1 MSTKKSKKV
10 LVVEDD
16 HFLAK
21 IYKIKLAKENIN
33 AEICSDG
40 EVALEIIKKE
50 KPALILLDMVL
61 PGMSGFEILEK
72 IRKEPG
78 LKKTPVII
86 LSNLG
91 QDADI
96 ARGKELGVLDYFVKS
111 DISIHEVVRKI
122 KENIDG

>member
-1 MSTKKSKKV
+1 MPTNKTRKV

-16 HFLAK
+16 YFLAK
-21 IYKIKLAKENIN
+21 IYKIKLAKENID
-33 AEICSDG
+33 AEISSDG
-40 EVALEIIKKE
+40 EEALALIKKE

-61 PGMSGFEILEK
+61 PGMSGFEILEE
-72 IRKEPG
+72 IRKDDS
-78 LKKTPVII
+78 LKKIPVII

-96 ARGKELGVLDYFVKS
+96 ERGRELGVIDYLVKS
-111 DISIHEVVRKI
+111 DISIHDVVKKI

>member
-1 MSTKKSKKV
+1 MSVEKKV

-21 IYKIKLAKENIN
+21 IYKIKLAKENIS
-33 AEICSDG
+33 AIISSDG
-40 EVALEIIKKE
+40 EEALEIIKKE

-61 PGMSGFEILEK
+61 PGINGFEILEK
-72 IRKEPG
+72 VRQEPA
-78 LKKTPVII
+78 LKKIPVII

-96 ARGKELGVLDYFVKS
+96 ARGKELGVIDYFVKS
-111 DISIHEVVRKI
+111 DISIHDVVKKI
-122 KENIDG
+122 KENLNG

>member
-1 MSTKKSKKV
+1 MSTEKKV

-21 IYKIKLAKENIN
+21 IYKIKLAKENID
-33 AEICSDG
+33 AIISLDG
-40 EVALEIIKKE
+40 EEALEIIKKE

-61 PGMSGFEILEK
+61 PGMNGFEILEK
-72 IRKEPG
+72 VRQEPA
-78 LKKTPVII
+78 LKKIPVII

-96 ARGKELGVLDYFVKS
+96 ARGKELGVIDYFVKS
-111 DISIHEVVRKI
+111 DISIHDVV
-122 KENIDG
+122 

>member
-1 MSTKKSKKV
+1 MPTKKNKKV

-21 IYKIKLAKENIN
+21 IYKIKLAKENIE
-33 AEICSDG
+33 AKICSDG
-40 EVALEIIKKE
+40 TEALKFIKE
-50 KPALILLDMVL
+50 DKPALILLDMVL
-61 PGMSGFEILEK
+61 PGMSGFEILEE
-72 IRKEPG
+72 IRRTEG
-78 LKKTPVII
+78 LKKIPVII

-96 ARGKELGVLDYFVKS
+96 AKGKELGVIDYFVKS
-111 DISIHEVVRKI
+111 DISIHDVVTKI

>member
-1 MSTKKSKKV
+1 MPKNKKV

-21 IYKIKLAKENIN
+21 IYKIKLAKEKID
-33 AEICSDG
+33 AIVCSDG
-40 EVALEIIKKE
+40 NEALNLIKSE

-61 PGMSGFEILEK
+61 PGMNGFEILEEIKKDK
-72 IRKEPG
+72 IIKQI
-78 LKKTPVII
+78 PVII

-96 ARGKELGVLDYFVKS
+96 ARGKELGVIDYFVKS
-111 DISIHEVVRKI
+111 DISIHDVVKKI
-122 KENIDG
+122 KENIHG

>member
-1 MSTKKSKKV
+1 MSTEKKV

-21 IYKIKLAKENIN
+21 IYKIKLAKENID
-33 AEICSDG
+33 AIISLDG
-40 EVALEIIKKE
+40 EEALEIIKKE

-61 PGMSGFEILEK
+61 PGMNGFEILEK
-72 IRKEPG
+72 VRQEPA
-78 LKKTPVII
+78 LKKIPVII

-96 ARGKELGVLDYFVKS
+96 ARGKELGVIDYFVKS
-111 DISIHEVVRKI
+111 DISIHDVVKKI
-122 KENIDG
+122 KENLNG

>member
-1 MSTKKSKKV
+1 MSTEKKV

-21 IYKIKLAKENIN
+21 IYKIKLAKENID
-33 AEICSDG
+33 AIISLDG
-40 EVALEIIKKE
+40 DEALEIIKKE

-61 PGMSGFEILEK
+61 PGMNGFEILEK
-72 IRKEPG
+72 VRQEPA
-78 LKKTPVII
+78 LKKIPVII

-96 ARGKELGVLDYFVKS
+96 ARGKELGVVDYFVKS
-111 DISIHEVVRKI
+111 DISIHDVVKKI
-122 KENIDG
+122 KENLNG

>member
-1 MSTKKSKKV
+1 MPTKKNQKV

-21 IYKIKLAKENIN
+21 IYKIKLAKENMDAIV
-33 AEICSDG
+33 CSDG
-40 EVALEIIKKE
+40 AEALELIKKE

-61 PGMSGFEILEK
+61 PGMNGFEILEQL
-72 IRKEPG
+72 RKDKST
-78 LKKTPVII
+78 KKTPVII

-96 ARGKELGVLDYFVKS
+96 AKGKELGVIDYFVKS
-111 DISIHEVVRKI
+111 DISIHDVVKKI
-122 KENIDG
+122 KENLNG